1 MFSVQP
7 SLLNGSQQQKHHSVP
22 VCVVMPMFIGLY
34 NDRGEEVEPVGRGQW
49 DASI

>member
-7 SLLNGSQQQKHHSVP
+7 CLLSGSQQQQHHS
-22 VCVVMPMFIGLY
+22 VVMPMFIGLY